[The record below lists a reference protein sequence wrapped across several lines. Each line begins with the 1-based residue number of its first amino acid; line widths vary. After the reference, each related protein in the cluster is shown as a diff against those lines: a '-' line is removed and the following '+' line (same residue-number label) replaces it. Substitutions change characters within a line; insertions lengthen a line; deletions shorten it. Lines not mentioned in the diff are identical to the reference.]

1 MSDRNDGQETRSPEL
16 MRLVDFFQGLDEAS
30 ATRID
35 SLYTPDAYFGCGHVR
50 IQTPRS
56 GVSMHA
62 IDDAAAKLRR
72 AQQAAQNARPYA
84 ERMASVIANLA
95 AGVSGDGAPKLLVG
109 TGQDVKQLVIVATSD
124 RGLAGG
130 FNSSIVRMARE
141 RISTLIAEGKDVK
154 IITLGK
160 KARDQLKRLYGD
172 RFVESFEVGASPSLA
187 VAEAVGQKV
196 AAMFEAGEV
205 DVVSL
210 AYSKFKSVVTQT
222 PTFQQM
228 IPAQVSGSGV
238 VDLQGASYEYE
249 PDAEAILE
257 TLLPRNL
264 NVQVLSAMLE
274 NQAGFFAAQMTAM
287 DNATRAAGDMIAA
300 LNLLKNRTRQAQI
313 TKELIEIISGA
324 EAL

>member
-1 MSDRNDGQETRSPEL
+1 MASLKEMRN
-16 MRLVDFFQGLDEAS
+16 
-30 ATRID
+30 RIK
-35 SLYTPDAYFGCGHVR
+35 SVESTQKITKALQMV
-50 IQTPRS
+50 
-56 GVSMHA
+56 
-62 IDDAAAKLRR
+62 AAAKLRR
-72 AQQAAQNARPYA
+72 AQQAAQSARPYA

-95 AGVSGDGAPKLLVG
+95 SGVSGDGAPKLLVG
-109 TGQDVKQLVIVATSD
+109 TGQDVKQLIIVATAD

-187 VAEAVGQKV
+187 VAESVGQKV

-274 NQAGFFAAQMTAM
+274 NQAGFFAAQMSAM
-287 DNATRAAGDMIAA
+287 DNATRAAGDMIAD
-300 LNLLKNRTRQAQI
+300 LTLLKNRTRQAQI